1 MAHVITRQEHP
12 LIFVITHWIN
22 LICIL
27 AFIKSGFYIH
37 YPFVPGFMSLA
48 QGLHV
53 VAVWIIL
60 VNLVVRIAAA
70 FFVKDVVDP
79 HTGDVKADIFAFLP
93 QKTNRHQLWPWIRYY
108 LFLKKEVPIS
118 AKYGVLQKSAYNLV
132 PILILVAAFTGFS
145 IYPVTMR
152 LWPFSWAYQ
161 AVGGPMNMRV
171 IHYFVMWVFIIFTLV
186 HAYLAN
192 IYNFQPSALFFL
204 WRQPADVPAT
214 ETGLVGTGL
223 STKTVAEMEAK
234 AEGRSKRA
242 PQEA

>member
-12 LIFVITHWIN
+12 LIFVICHWVN

-48 QGLHV
+48 RGLHV
-53 VAVWIIL
+53 VSVWVVLI
-60 VNLVVRIAAA
+60 NLVVRIVAA

-79 HTGDVKADIFAFLP
+79 YTGEVKADIFSFLW
-93 QKTNRHQLWPWIRYY
+93 QKTNRHQFWPWIKYY
-108 LFLKKEVPIS
+108 LFLKKEMPIS

-132 PILILVAAFTGFS
+132 PVLIFAAAFTGFS
-145 IYPVTMR
+145 IYPVTMQ
-152 LWPFSWAYQ
+152 LWPFNWAYQ

-171 IHYFVMWVFIIFTLV
+171 IHYFVMWVIIIFTLV

-192 IYNFQPSALFFL
+192 VYDLQPSELIFL

-214 ETGLVGTGL
+214 EVDLVGTGL
-223 STKTVAEMEAK
+223 STRTVADMEAGAK
-234 AEGRSKRA
+234 SRSEPAEQDA
-242 PQEA
+242 

>member
-22 LICIL
+22 LVCIL

-53 VAVWIIL
+53 VAVWTIL
-60 VNLVVRIAAA
+60 INLVVRIVAA

-79 HTGDVKADIFAFLP
+79 HTGEVKADIFVFLP
-93 QKTNRHQLWPWIRYY
+93 QKTNRHQFWPWIKYY
-108 LFLKKEVPIS
+108 LFMKREVPIS

-132 PILILVAAFTGFS
+132 PVLILAAAFTGFS

-152 LWPFSWAYQ
+152 FWPFSWAYQ

-171 IHYFVMWVFIIFTLV
+171 IHYFVMWAVIIFTMV

-192 IYNFQPSALFFL
+192 IYNFQPSELFFL

-214 ETGLVGTGL
+214 EKDLVGTGL
-223 STKTVAEMEAK
+223 STKTVEETRARQAK
-234 AEGRSKRA
+234 AADTASQKA
-242 PQEA
+242 